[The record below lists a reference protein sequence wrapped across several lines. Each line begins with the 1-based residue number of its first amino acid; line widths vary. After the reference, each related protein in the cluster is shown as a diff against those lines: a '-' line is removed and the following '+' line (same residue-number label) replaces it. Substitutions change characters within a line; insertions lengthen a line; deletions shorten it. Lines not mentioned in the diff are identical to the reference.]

1 MTDQERFDHLDR
13 ALDDLIAGRQP
24 APSGDPEVDALTHFA
39 SGLRGLPDPAFKDRL
54 RRQLLPRPPGLVYR
68 LRRWLSSGRRRQILA
83 GALSLATAAAVAAAV
98 YLITQGGG
106 GGEVIVGPPTPGA
119 SVCDAPTVIEPPAAA
134 PSDYWQS
141 LTLPPINDCFR
152 LTATNSDAAGVALD
166 SAFVLEAREPVDR
179 ASLASR
185 LQVEPDLEFEIVA
198 IGDSEVSA
206 HPGALAAAGA
216 RYRIQ
221 PEAPL
226 SEDTVYRFSLLS
238 EPGGLPISTW
248 AFQTER
254 PLRVVQTLP
263 ADQSTDVPLNIGIEL
278 TFSHDGVTGVQ
289 ETFRIEPAVQGRFE
303 THKRVVVF
311 VPVELQP
318 ETLYTVT
325 LGTGVGIAGSDQTLA
340 EEFTFQFETGS
351 EGRTGETP
359 GAPPTLQFS
368 RRVWESATSEAPAL
382 GLFRGRGATD
392 STTPPTLPFA
402 VYGFQDVDAFL
413 GSLDEFTAIPAWAW
427 VSRNRFTVDTTGL
440 QRVASFEAALKPI
453 GQYGDMYIIF
463 PEALPEGYYLV
474 ETTFEGR
481 PLQAWL
487 QVTDV
492 ATYVSV
498 SRSRMLLWANDVAAK
513 APLANAT
520 VRLVGNDFSAT
531 TGPDGIAFF
540 DTPADLIHLQPSP
553 FGYSTSET
561 VGNLIVTAPDGR
573 TTVVPLADIFSGF
586 QSSGFREYVFS
597 GDPSLYWRFLYTDR
611 RLYRPTDSVNFWG
624 LVRLRDKPPPSQ
636 EVIVE
641 ISGSDYTSFDYRPVV
656 IASATVTTTPTGTFI
671 GELPFKGVSPGYYN
685 LQARVGD
692 QVITSTYFEVQDFIK
707 PAYKIDV
714 VPSSKAILVGEEME
728 FAIRA
733 SFFEGSPVPNVEL
746 NYSGFASDSL
756 TTDADGQASVP
767 YVGNVGDFGYG
778 YGAYRFDSLNVVPA
792 LAEEGEITGG
802 ASVQVFPS
810 ALTLDASSEFSADT
824 ATVSGTV
831 YNVDLER
838 INSDE
843 ARDPSDY
850 LGDPAAG
857 RQVTADVTETSYQ
870 RVEVGE
876 SYDFIAKIV
885 RKEYRYDPV
894 SNSLGRFSATSDA
907 HGRFAISF
915 PAGKDKSYEVDLR
928 VTDDAG
934 RTFHEHTYVYSG
946 VNYYGNTP
954 YLASESEEPYAVGDQ
969 AVLTMRQGDEDLPAS
984 GDNRYL
990 FYLAQNGIR
999 SYAIQDGPRYSF
1011 AFAQEH
1017 IPNVD
1022 VIAVRFT
1029 GATYQEVGY
1038 GYTARF
1044 DSSLRKLTIT
1054 VQPDRERYRPG
1065 EKATLNI
1072 NVSDADGR
1080 PVQAEVLLSAVDE
1093 AIFRLEGESFFYD
1106 LGILDSLYL
1115 PVSSGVLRT
1124 YASHLNPPATGGAER
1139 GGGDGARE
1147 DFKDVALFDRVT
1159 TDAQGRAS
1167 ITFDLPDNLTSW
1179 RVSALAVSQDL
1190 YAGSSVSLV
1199 PVGLPFFV
1207 DVATNTSYLTSD
1219 QPSIRVRAFGEELT
1233 AGDQVAFEVT
1243 SPTLLDEPLTAS
1255 GTAFTAVD
1263 IPLPA
1268 LREGQH
1274 ELTIKASAN
1283 GLEDA
1288 LVRSITVIPS
1298 RLLHSEARFY
1308 ELQPGQTLAPEGSPD
1323 HLTRVVITDHNRG
1336 RYYPDLL
1343 SLSWTYGDRVDQ
1355 MLARNLAQELLAQ
1368 YFQEEATFPAEFH
1381 PSLYQ
1386 TPDGGIAIFPFADD
1400 DLVLSA
1406 RVAALAPERFG
1417 RQALVQ
1423 YFLKV
1428 ADDANETRERTI
1440 IALYGLAALEEPML
1454 PSIQAF
1460 AALGDL
1466 SPRERLYL
1474 GLAAAELGD
1483 QDTARS
1489 LYRGLLEEFG
1499 QRRGN
1504 SVRLNVGLDQDDIL
1518 EATSLAAILGA
1529 SLADDWAP
1537 LLFDYTT
1544 SNYTKDTL
1552 IYLEQISFLAEAMP
1566 NLSAAPVR
1574 FAYTLHGQRTE
1585 EDLERGSSLA
1595 LLLTPEELRDL
1606 NLEAL
1611 EGTLGIATSFLAPFD
1626 PDSVQPDPAVS
1637 VSRSY
1642 GGQTADRAT
1651 IEEGELVR
1659 ITIAY
1664 KLGPQAIDGCYQVSD
1679 LLPSG
1684 LKPITRLYQWAT
1696 PEDQGGIT
1704 GYVDYPYAIEGQRVS
1719 FCVYRDSKQLPLVY
1733 YARVIGK
1740 GTYTAEPAVIQSQKA
1755 PESINLTGSLPVEIR

>member
-1 MTDQERFDHLDR
+1 MTDQERFDQLDD
-13 ALDDLIAGRQP
+13 ALDDIIAGRQP
-24 APSGDPEVDALTHFA
+24 APSGDPEVGALTRFA
-39 SGLRGLPDPAFKDRL
+39 SALRGLVDPAFKDRL
-54 RRQLLPRPPGLVYR
+54 RRQFFPRPPGLVYR
-68 LRRWLSSGRRRQILA
+68 LRRWLSGGRRRQILA
-83 GALSLATAAAVAAAV
+83 GVLSLATAAVVAAAV

-106 GGEVIVGPPTPGA
+106 GGEVIVGPPTPGV
-119 SVCDAPTVIEPPAAA
+119 SVCDTPMVIESPAAA
-134 PSDYWQS
+134 PSGDWQS
-141 LTLPPINDCFR
+141 LTLPPIDDCFR

-166 SAFVLEAREPVDR
+166 SSFVLEAREAVGR

-185 LQVEPDLEFEIVA
+185 LQVEPDLEFEIAA
-198 IGDSEVSA
+198 IDDSQASA
-206 HPGALAAAGA
+206 RPGALAAAGA

-221 PEAPL
+221 PKVPL
-226 SEDTVYRFSLLS
+226 SEDTVYRFNLLN
-238 EPGGLPISTW
+238 EAGGLPIHTW

-263 ADQSTDVPLNIGIEL
+263 ADQSADVPLNIGIEL

-289 ETFRIEPAVQGRFE
+289 ENFHIEPAVQGRFE
-303 THKRVVVF
+303 THKRTVVF

-340 EEFTFQFETGS
+340 QDFTFRFETGS
-351 EGRTGETP
+351 EARTGETP
-359 GAPPTLQFS
+359 GAPPALQFS
-368 RRVWESATSEAPAL
+368 RRVWESATAEAPAL
-382 GLFRGRGATD
+382 GLFRGWGEPD
-392 STTPPTLPFA
+392 STTPATLPFA
-402 VYGFQDVDAFL
+402 VYRFPDVEAFL

-427 VSRNRFTVDTTGL
+427 VTRNRFTVDTTGL
-440 QRVASFEAALKPI
+440 QQVASFEAALQPV
-453 GQYGDMYIIF
+453 GQYGDMFVRF

-474 ETTFEGR
+474 ETTFEDR

-498 SRSRMLLWANDVAAK
+498 SSSRLLLWANDVAAK

-520 VRLVGNDFSAT
+520 VRVVGNDFSTT
-531 TGPDGIAFF
+531 TGSDGVAFF

-553 FGYSTSET
+553 FGYSTTET

-573 TTVVPLADIFSGF
+573 TAVVPLADIFSGF

-636 EVIVE
+636 EVTVE
-641 ISGSDYTSFDYRPVV
+641 ISGSDYTSFDYQPVV
-656 IASATVTTTPTGTFI
+656 IASTTVTTTPMGTFI
-671 GELPFKGVSPGYYN
+671 GELPFKGVSPGYYS
-685 LQARVGD
+685 LEARVGD
-692 QVITSTYFEVQDFIK
+692 QVIASTYFEVRDFVK

-714 VPSSKAILVGEEME
+714 IPSRKAVFAGEEIA
-728 FAIRA
+728 FAITA
-733 SFFEGSPVPNVEL
+733 SFFDGSPVPSVQLSYTGAANGSVT
-746 NYSGFASDSL
+746 A
-756 TTDADGQASVP
+756 DANGQASVL
-767 YVGNVGDFGYG
+767 YTGDTYGFGYG
-778 YGAYRFDSLNVVPA
+778 YGAYRFDSVNVVPA

-810 ALTLDASSEFSADT
+810 ALTLDATSEVSAGT

-838 INSDE
+838 INNDE
-843 ARDPSDY
+843 AGDFSDY

-870 RVEVGE
+870 RVEIGE
-876 SYDFIAKIV
+876 TYDFIAKMV
-885 RKEYRYDPV
+885 RKEYRYDEV
-894 SNSLGRFSATSDA
+894 STSLGSFSATSDG
-907 HGRFAISF
+907 HGHFTISF
-915 PAGKDKSYEVDLR
+915 SAEEDKSYEATLR
-928 VTDDAG
+928 VTDDAD
-934 RTFHEHTYVYSG
+934 RTFRQETWVYSG
-946 VNYYGNTP
+946 AEYYSDLP
-954 YLASESEEPYAVGDQ
+954 YLSSESDQPYAVGDQ
-969 AVLTMRQGDEDLPAS
+969 VVLTMRQAVEDLPAG

-990 FYLAQNGIR
+990 FYQAQNGIR
-999 SYAIQDGPRYSF
+999 SYAIQDSPRYSF
-1011 AFAQEH
+1011 AFAQED
-1017 IPNVD
+1017 IPNVN

-1029 GATYQEVGY
+1029 GGTYQEVSY
-1038 GYTARF
+1038 SYTARF
-1044 DSSLRKLTIT
+1044 DSSLRKLTIS
-1054 VQPDRERYRPG
+1054 VEPDQDRYRPG

-1072 NVSDADGR
+1072 SVSDADGR

-1093 AIFRLEGESFFYD
+1093 AIFRLEGETFFYD
-1106 LGILDSLYL
+1106 LGILDSLYQ

-1124 YASHLNPPATGGAER
+1124 YVSHLNPPATGGAEH
-1139 GGGDGARE
+1139 GGGDGGRQ
-1147 DFKDVALFDRVT
+1147 DFKDIALFDRVT
-1159 TDAQGRAS
+1159 TNAQGRAS

-1207 DVATNTSYLTSD
+1207 DVAMNTSYLTSD
-1219 QPSIRVRAFGEELT
+1219 QPSIKVRAFGEALT

-1243 SPTLLDEPLTAS
+1243 SPTLLDEPLTAR
-1255 GTAFTAVD
+1255 GAAFTAVD
-1263 IPLPA
+1263 IPLPP

-1274 ELTIKASAN
+1274 ELTIKASTH

-1308 ELQPGQTLAPEGSPD
+1308 ELQPGQTLAPEGSAD
-1323 HLTRVVITDHNRG
+1323 HPTRVVITDHNLG

-1355 MLARNLAQELLAQ
+1355 MLARNLAQELLAH
-1368 YFQEEATFPAEFH
+1368 YFQEEAAFPAEFR

-1386 TPDGGIAIFPFADD
+1386 TQDGGIAIFPFADE

-1423 YFLKV
+1423 YFRKV
-1428 ADDANETRERTI
+1428 TDDADETRERAI
-1440 IALYGLAALEEPML
+1440 IALYGLAALGEPML
-1454 PSIQAF
+1454 PSIQAL

-1504 SVRLNVGLDQDDIL
+1504 SVRLNVGSDQDDVL

-1529 SLADDWAP
+1529 SLADDFSP

-1544 SNYTKDTL
+1544 TNYTKDTL
-1552 IYLEQISFLAEAMP
+1552 IDLEQISFLVEALP

-1574 FAYTLHGQRTE
+1574 FAYTLDGKRTE
-1585 EDLERGSSLA
+1585 EELERGSSLA
-1595 LLLTPEELRDL
+1595 LLVTPEELRDL

-1611 EGTLGIATSFLAPFD
+1611 EGTLGVASSFLAPLD

-1637 VSRSY
+1637 ISRSY
-1642 GGQTADRAT
+1642 NYRSEGSAP
-1651 IEEGELVR
+1651 IEEGDLVR
-1659 ITIAY
+1659 ITITY
-1664 KLGPQAIDGCYQVSD
+1664 KLGPQAVDGCYQVSD

-1684 LKPITRLYQWAT
+1684 LKSITREYEW
-1696 PEDQGGIT
+1696 GIT
-1704 GYVDYPYAIEGQRVS
+1704 GAVDYPYAIEGQRVS
-1719 FCVYRDSKQLPLVY
+1719 FCVYRDGVQRALNY

-1740 GTYTAEPAVIQSQKA
+1740 GTYVVEPAVIQSQKA
-1755 PESINLTGSLPVEIR
+1755 PESINLTGSFPVEIR

>member
-1 MTDQERFDHLDR
+1 MTDQERFDKLNR
-13 ALDDLIAGRQP
+13 ALDDLIGGREL
-24 APSGDPEVDALTHFA
+24 APSGDPEVDALARFA
-39 SGLRGLPDPAFKDRL
+39 SGLRGLAAPALKDRL
-54 RRQLLPRPPGLVYR
+54 RRRLLPRPPGPVYR
-68 LRRWLSSGRRRQILA
+68 LRRWLSGGRRRQLLA

-98 YLITQGGG
+98 YFITQGGG

-134 PSDYWQS
+134 PSDDWQDMA
-141 LTLPPINDCFR
+141 LPPIDDCFR

-166 SAFVLEAREPVDR
+166 SAFVLEARDPVDL

-185 LQVEPDLEFEIVA
+185 LEVEPDLEFDIVA
-198 IGDSEVSA
+198 IGDSQVSA
-206 HPGALAAAGA
+206 HPGVLAAAGA

-221 PEAPL
+221 PKAPL
-226 SEDTVYRFSLLS
+226 SEDSIYRFSLLT
-238 EPGGLPISTW
+238 EAGGLPIRTW
-248 AFQTER
+248 AFQTQR

-263 ADQSTDVPLNIGIEL
+263 ADQSADVPLNIGIEL

-289 ETFRIEPAVQGRFE
+289 DSFRIDPPVQGRFE
-303 THKRVVVF
+303 THKRVVVL
-311 VPVELQP
+311 VPKELQP

-325 LGTGVGIAGSDQTLA
+325 LGAGVGIAGSDQTLA
-340 EEFTFQFETGS
+340 QEFVFQFETGS

-359 GAPPTLQFS
+359 GGAPALQFS
-368 RRVWESATSEAPAL
+368 RRVWESATSEPPAL
-382 GLFRGRGATD
+382 ALFRWGDEATRTGA
-392 STTPPTLPFA
+392 LPFA
-402 VYGFQDVDAFL
+402 VYRFPDVDAFL
-413 GSLDEFTAIPAWAW
+413 ASLDEFTAIPTWAQ
-427 VSRNRFTVDTTGL
+427 VTRSRFAIDTTGL
-440 QRVASFEAALKPI
+440 QRVASFDAKLEPI
-453 GQYGDMYIIF
+453 GEYGDLYVRF

-474 ETTFEGR
+474 ETTFKER

-492 ATYVSV
+492 ATYVSL
-498 SRSRMLLWANDVAAK
+498 SRSRSLLWANDVAAK

-520 VRLVGNDFSAT
+520 VRAVGSDFSTT

-540 DTPADLIHLQPSP
+540 DTPTDLIRLKSSP
-553 FGYSTSET
+553 YGYTFTEA
-561 VGNLIVTAPDGR
+561 VGNLMVTAPDGR
-573 TTVVPLADIFSGF
+573 TAVVPLADIFSGYQYF
-586 QSSGFREYVFS
+586 GLRDYIFS

-611 RLYRPTDSVNFWG
+611 HLYRPTDIVNFWG
-624 LVRLRDKPPPSQ
+624 LVRLREKPPPSQ

-641 ISGSDYTSFDYRPVV
+641 ISSYDYTSFDYRPVV
-656 IASATVTTTPTGTFI
+656 VARTTVSTTPMGTFI
-671 GELPFKGVSPGYYN
+671 GELPLKGVSPGYYG
-685 LQARVGD
+685 LEARVGD
-692 QVITSTYFEVQDFIK
+692 QVITSTYLEVQDFIK

-714 VPSSKAILVGEEME
+714 IPSKKAILVGDEIE

-746 NYSGFASDSL
+746 RYSGATGGSL
-756 TTDADGQASVP
+756 TTDANGQASVL
-767 YVGNVGDFGYG
+767 YTGDTYGFGYG
-778 YGAYRFDSLNVVPA
+778 YGAYRFDSVNVVPA

-802 ASVQVFPS
+802 AGVQVFPS
-810 ALTLDASSEFSADT
+810 ALTLDATSEFSAST

-838 INSDE
+838 INNDE
-843 ARDPSDY
+843 ASDFSDY
-850 LGDPAAG
+850 RGDPAAR

-885 RKEYRYDPV
+885 RKEYRYDEV
-894 SNSLGRFSATSDA
+894 RTSLGSFSATSDA
-907 HGRFAISF
+907 EGGFVISF
-915 PAGKDKSYEVDLR
+915 PAEKDKSYEVDLR

-934 RTFHEHTYVYSG
+934 RTFRQETYVYSG
-946 VNYYGNTP
+946 VNFYSNFP

-969 AVLTMRQGDEDLPAS
+969 VVLTMLEGAEDLPAG

-990 FYLAQNGIR
+990 FYLAQNGIH
-999 SYAIQDGPRYSF
+999 SYAIQDSPRYSF
-1011 AFAQEH
+1011 AFAEEH
-1017 IPNVD
+1017 IPNVN
-1022 VIAVRFT
+1022 VIATRFT
-1029 GATYQEVGY
+1029 GATYQEVAFS
-1038 GYTARF
+1038 YTARF
-1044 DSSLRKLTIT
+1044 DSSLRELTVS
-1054 VQPDRERYRPG
+1054 VQPDRDRYRPG
-1065 EKATLNI
+1065 EKATLKI
-1072 NVSDADGR
+1072 SVSDGDGR

-1093 AIFRLEGESFFYD
+1093 AIYRLQGESFFWE
-1106 LGILDSLYL
+1106 LGILDSLYQ
-1115 PVSSGVLRT
+1115 PVSSGVLKT
-1124 YASHLNPPATGGAER
+1124 YSSHQYPPATGGDGR
-1139 GGGDGARE
+1139 GGGDGAR
-1147 DFKDVALFDRVT
+1147 DNFKDVALFDRVT
-1159 TDAQGRAS
+1159 TDSQGRAS

-1179 RVSALAVSQDL
+1179 RVSALGISQDL

-1207 DVATNTSYLTSD
+1207 DVAMNTSYLTSD
-1219 QPSIRVRAFGEELT
+1219 RPSIKVRAFGEELT
-1233 AGDQVAFEVT
+1233 AGDQVSFQVS
-1243 SPTLLDEPLTAS
+1243 SPTLLDEPLTAR

-1263 IPLPA
+1263 IPLPP
-1268 LREGQH
+1268 LREGRH
-1274 ELTIKASAN
+1274 ELTIKASAH

-1288 LVRSITVIPS
+1288 LVRGVTVIPS

-1308 ELQPGQTLAPEGSPD
+1308 ELQPGQRLEPEGSAD
-1323 HLTRVVITDHNRG
+1323 RLTRVVITDHNRG

-1355 MLARNLAQELLAQ
+1355 MLARNLAQELLAE

-1406 RVAALAPERFG
+1406 RVAALVPERFG

-1423 YFLKV
+1423 YFLRV
-1428 ADDANETRERTI
+1428 ADDAEETRERTI
-1440 IALYGLAALEEPML
+1440 IALYGLAALGEPVL
-1454 PSIQAF
+1454 PTIQAL

-1483 QDTARS
+1483 QDTASS

-1504 SVRLNVGLDQDDIL
+1504 SVRLNVGSDQDDVL

-1529 SLADDWAP
+1529 SLADDFAP

-1544 SNYTKDTL
+1544 NNYTTDTL
-1552 IYLEQISFLAEAMP
+1552 IYLEEISFLVEALP

-1574 FAYTLHGQRTE
+1574 FAYTLHSQRNE
-1585 EDLERGSSLA
+1585 EELERGSSLA
-1595 LLLTPEELRDL
+1595 LLLTPEEIRDL

-1611 EGTLGIATSFLAPFD
+1611 EGTLGIATSFLAPLD

-1637 VSRSY
+1637 ISRSY
-1642 GGQTADRAT
+1642 GGQPEDRAT

-1664 KLGPQAIDGCYQVSD
+1664 KLGLQAVDGCYQVSD

-1684 LKPITRLYQWAT
+1684 LKPVTRPYDW
-1696 PEDQGGIT
+1696 GIT
-1704 GYVDYPYAIEGQRVS
+1704 GTNVAYPYAIEGQRVS
-1719 FCVYRDSKQLPLVY
+1719 FCVYRGDLQRPLVY

-1740 GTYTAEPAVIQSQKA
+1740 GTYIAEPAVIQSQKA
-1755 PESINLTGSLPVEIR
+1755 PESTNLTGSFPVEIR

>member
-1 MTDQERFDHLDR
+1 MTDQERFDHLDH

-24 APSGDPEVDALTHFA
+24 AASGDPEVDALAHFA
-39 SGLRGLPDPAFKDRL
+39 SGLRGLPNPAFKDRL
-54 RRQLLPRPPGLVYR
+54 RGQLFPRPLGLFYG
-68 LRRWLSSGRRRQILA
+68 LGRWLNSSRRRPILA
-83 GALSLATAAAVAAAV
+83 GAFSLATAAAVAVAV
-98 YLITQGGG
+98 YFITQGGG
-106 GGEVIVGPPTPGA
+106 GGEVIVGPSTPTA
-119 SVCDAPTVIEPPAAA
+119 SVCDMPTVIEPPAAA
-134 PSDYWQS
+134 PSDDWQS
-141 LTLPPINDCFR
+141 LTLSPVNDCFR
-152 LTATNSDAAGVALD
+152 LTATTSDAAGVALD
-166 SAFVLEAREPVDR
+166 SAFVLEAREPVES

-185 LQVEPDLEFEIVA
+185 LQVEPNLEFEVVA

-206 HPGALAAAGA
+206 QPGAITAAGTL
-216 RYRIQ
+216 YRIQ
-221 PEAPL
+221 PAAPL
-226 SEDTVYRFSLLS
+226 AEDTVYRFTLLN
-238 EPGGLPISTW
+238 EAGGLPISTW

-263 ADQSTDVPLNIGIEL
+263 ADQSTDVPLNLGIEL

-289 ETFRIEPAVQGRFE
+289 DNFRITPAVQGRFE
-303 THKRVVVF
+303 THKRVAVF
-311 VPVELQP
+311 VPKELQP

-351 EGRTGETP
+351 EERTGETP
-359 GAPPTLQFS
+359 GQPSLQFN
-368 RRVWESATSEAPAL
+368 RRVWESAAAEAPAL
-382 GLFRGRGATD
+382 GLFKGWSESVTMPA
-392 STTPPTLPFA
+392 TLPFS
-402 VYGFQDVDAFL
+402 VYRFADVDAFL
-413 GSLDEFTAIPAWAW
+413 ASLDEFTAIPSWAS
-427 VSRNRFTVDTTGL
+427 VTRSRFTVDTTGL
-440 QRVASFEAALKPI
+440 QRVASFETALNAA
-453 GQYGDMYIIF
+453 GEYGDMYVIF
-463 PEALPEGYYLV
+463 PEALPEGYYLA
-474 ETTFEGR
+474 ETTFEDR

-498 SRSRMLLWANDVAAK
+498 SRSRILLWANDVAAK

-520 VRLVGNDFSAT
+520 VSVVGNDFSTT
-531 TGPDGIAFF
+531 TGSDGVAFF
-540 DTPADLIHLQPSP
+540 DTPADLINLQPSP
-553 FGYSTSET
+553 FGYSTTQT
-561 VGNLIVTAPDGR
+561 VGNLKVTASDGR
-573 TTVVPLADIFSGF
+573 TAVVPLADIFSGY
-586 QSSGFREYVFS
+586 QSYGFREYGFT

-611 RLYRPTDSVNFWG
+611 RLYRPTDTVNFWG
-624 LVRLRDKPPPSQ
+624 LVRLRDEPPPSQ
-636 EVIVE
+636 EITVE
-641 ISGSDYTSFDYRPVV
+641 LSGSDWTSFDYQPVV
-656 IASATVTTTPTGTFI
+656 IARATVTSTSMGTFI
-671 GELPFKGVSPGYYN
+671 GELPFEGVSPGWYS

-692 QVITSTYFEVQDFIK
+692 QVITSTYIVVRDFTK

-714 VPSSKAILVGEEME
+714 TPSKKAILVGEEME
-728 FAIRA
+728 FTVKA

-746 NYSGFASDSL
+746 NYSEAASGSL
-756 TTDADGQASVP
+756 TTDANGQASVP
-767 YVGNVGDFGYG
+767 YVGNMRDSAYDYG
-778 YGAYRFDSLNVVPA
+778 SPYGFASLNVVPA

-802 ASVQVFPS
+802 AGVQVFPS
-810 ALTLDASSEFSADT
+810 TLTIEATSEVSAGT

-838 INSDE
+838 INNDE
-843 ARDPSDY
+843 ASDFSDY

-870 RVEVGE
+870 RVEIGE

-885 RKEYRYDPV
+885 RKEYRYDQV
-894 SNSLGRFSATSDA
+894 TRSLGSFSATSDA
-907 HGRFAISF
+907 DGDFVISF
-915 PAGKDKSYEVDLR
+915 PAGEDKSYEATLR

-934 RTFHEHTYVYSG
+934 LTFRQETYVYSSIG
-946 VNYYGNTP
+946 SYGTSS
-954 YLASESEEPYAVGDQ
+954 YLHLAAESRGQYEPYAVGDQ
-969 AVLTMRQGDEDLPAS
+969 VALTMRQGDDDLPAG

-999 SYAIQDGPRYSF
+999 SYGIQDGPHYSF
-1011 AFAQEH
+1011 AFAEED
-1017 IPNVD
+1017 IPNVNA
-1022 VIAVRFT
+1022 IAVRFT
-1029 GATYQEVGY
+1029 GATYQEVNES
-1038 GYTARF
+1038 YTARF

-1054 VQPDRERYRPG
+1054 VQPDQERYRPG
-1065 EKATLNI
+1065 DKATLNI
-1072 NVSDADGR
+1072 SVSDADGG

-1093 AIFRLEGESFFYD
+1093 AIFRLQGESFFYD
-1106 LGILDSLYL
+1106 LEILDSLYQ
-1115 PVSSGVLRT
+1115 PVSSGVLKT
-1124 YASHLNPPATGGAER
+1124 YSSHQLPAMGGAER
-1139 GGGDGARE
+1139 GGDGGARE
-1147 DFKDVALFDRVT
+1147 DFRDVALFDRVT
-1159 TDAQGRAS
+1159 TDADGRAS

-1190 YAGSSVSLV
+1190 YAGSSVSLL

-1207 DVATNTSYLTSD
+1207 DVAMNTSYLTSD
-1219 QPSIRVRAFGEELT
+1219 QPSIKVRAFGEELS
-1233 AGDQVAFEVT
+1233 ADDQVTFEVT
-1243 SPTLLDEPLTAS
+1243 SPTLLDEPLTAR
-1255 GTAFTAVD
+1255 GAAFTAVD

-1283 GLEDA
+1283 GLKDA
-1288 LVRSITVIPS
+1288 LVRSVTVVPS
-1298 RLLHSEARFY
+1298 RLLHSEAHFS
-1308 ELQPGQTLAPEGSPD
+1308 ELQPGQTLTPEGSAD
-1323 HLTRVVITDHNRG
+1323 RLTRVVITDHNRG

-1355 MLARNLAQELLAQ
+1355 MLARNLAQELLLE
-1368 YFQEEATFPAEFH
+1368 YFQEEAAFPAEFH

-1406 RVAALAPERFG
+1406 RAAALAPERFG

-1428 ADDANETRERTI
+1428 ADDADETRERII
-1440 IALYGLAALEEPML
+1440 IALYGLAALEEPTL

-1460 AALGDL
+1460 AALTDL

-1504 SVRLNVGLDQDDIL
+1504 SVRLNVGVDQDDIL

-1529 SLADDWAP
+1529 SLADSWSP

-1544 SNYTKDTL
+1544 TNYTADIL
-1552 IYLEQISFLAEAMP
+1552 IYLEQISFLMEALP
-1566 NLSAAPVR
+1566 NLPAAPVR
-1574 FAYTLHGQRTE
+1574 FAYTLDGQRTE
-1585 EDLERGSSLA
+1585 EELDRGNSLA

-1611 EGTLGIATSFLAPFD
+1611 EGTLGIATSFLVPFD
-1626 PDSVQPDPAVS
+1626 PSSVQPDPAVS
-1637 VSRSY
+1637 ITRNYNYHRTEGS
-1642 GGQTADRAT
+1642 AP
-1651 IEEGELVR
+1651 IEEGELVH
-1659 ITIAY
+1659 ITIEY
-1664 KLGPQAIDGCYQVSD
+1664 KLGPQAMDGCYQVSD

-1684 LKPITRLYQWAT
+1684 LKPITREYEW
-1696 PEDQGGIT
+1696 GIT
-1704 GYVDYPYAIEGQRVS
+1704 GSVDYPYAIEGQRVS
-1719 FCVYRDSKQLPLVY
+1719 FCVYRDAPQRTLGY

-1755 PESINLTGSLPVEIR
+1755 PESINLTGSFPVEIR

>member
-1 MTDQERFDHLDR
+1 MTDQERFDHLDH
-13 ALDDLIAGRQP
+13 ALDDVIAGRQP

-39 SGLRGLPDPAFKDRL
+39 SGLRGLPEPAFKDRL
-54 RRQLLPRPPGLVYR
+54 RQQLFPRAPGLAYR
-68 LRRWLSSGRRRQILA
+68 LPRWLSGGRRPILA
-83 GALSLATAAAVAAAV
+83 GALSLATAAAVAVAI
-98 YLITQGGG
+98 YFITQGGG
-106 GGEVIVGPPTPGA
+106 GGEVIVGPSTPSA
-119 SVCDAPTVIEPPAAA
+119 SVCDMPTVIESPAAA
-134 PSDYWQS
+134 PSDDWQS
-141 LTLPPINDCFR
+141 LTLPPLNDCFR

-166 SAFVLEAREPVDR
+166 SAFVLEAREPVDA

-185 LQVEPDLEFEIVA
+185 LQVEPDLEFEIAA

-206 HPGALAAAGA
+206 QPGALVAAGA

-221 PEAPL
+221 PEGPL
-226 SEDTVYRFSLLS
+226 AEDTVYRFTLLN
-238 EPGGLPISTW
+238 EAGGLPISTW

-263 ADQSTDVPLNIGIEL
+263 ADQSTSVPLNVGIEL

-289 ETFRIEPAVQGRFE
+289 ENFRIDPAVEGRFE

-318 ETLYTVT
+318 ETLYTVA
-325 LGTGVGIAGSDQTLA
+325 LGTGVGIDGSDQTLT

-351 EGRTGETP
+351 EERTGETP
-359 GAPPTLQFS
+359 GQPTLQFT
-368 RRVWESATSEAPAL
+368 RRVWESATAEPPAL
-382 GLFRGRGATD
+382 SFFTGWREPDA
-392 STTPPTLPFA
+392 TTPATLPFS
-402 VYGFQDVDAFL
+402 VYRFADVDAFL
-413 GSLDEFTAIPAWAW
+413 ASLDEFTAIPSWAS
-427 VSRNRFTVDTTGL
+427 VTRSRFTVDTTGL
-440 QRVASFEAALKPI
+440 QRVASFEAALKSI
-453 GQYGDMYIIF
+453 GQYGDLYIIF

-474 ETTFEGR
+474 ETTFEDR

-492 ATYVSV
+492 ATYVSL
-498 SRSRMLLWANDVAAK
+498 SRSRTLLWVNDVAAK
-513 APLANAT
+513 GPVANAT
-520 VRLVGNDFSAT
+520 VSVVGNGFSTT
-531 TGPDGIAFF
+531 TGSDGVAFF
-540 DTPADLIHLQPSP
+540 DTPADLLHLQPSS
-553 FGYSTSET
+553 FGYSTSRT

-573 TTVVPLADIFSGF
+573 TAVVPLADIFSGY
-586 QSSGFREYVFS
+586 QSYGFREYIFS

-611 RLYRPTDSVNFWG
+611 HLYRPTDTVNFWG
-624 LVRLRDKPPPSQ
+624 LVRLREEPPPSQ
-636 EVIVE
+636 EVTVE
-641 ISGSDYTSFDYRPVV
+641 ISGSDYTSFDYQPIV
-656 IASATVTTTPTGTFI
+656 IARATVTTTSMGTFI
-671 GELPFKGVSPGYYN
+671 GELPFKGVSPGYYS

-692 QVITSTYFEVQDFIK
+692 QVITSTYFQVQDFTK

-714 VPSSKAILVGEEME
+714 IPSKKAIFVGDEME

-746 NYSGFASDSL
+746 NYSGFASGSV

-767 YVGNVGDFGYG
+767 YVDNIGEFGYEYG

-810 ALTLDASSEFSADT
+810 ALTLDMTSEFSSDT
-824 ATVSGTV
+824 ATLSGTV

-838 INSDE
+838 INNDE
-843 ARDPSDY
+843 GRDFYDY
-850 LGDPAAG
+850 RGDPAAG

-870 RVEVGE
+870 RVEIGE
-876 SYDFIAKIV
+876 TYDFIAKIV

-894 SNSLGRFSATSDA
+894 RKSLGQFSATSDA

-934 RTFHEHTYVYSG
+934 RTFRQQTYVYSG
-946 VNYYGNTP
+946 VGFYGNTP
-954 YLASESEEPYAVGDQ
+954 YLAPESRGQHEPYAVADQ
-969 AVLTMRQGDEDLPAS
+969 VALTMRQGDEDLPAG

-999 SYAIQDGPRYSF
+999 SYAIEDGPRYSF
-1011 AFAQEH
+1011 AFAEEH
-1017 IPNVD
+1017 IPNVN
-1022 VIAVRFT
+1022 VIAVRFS
-1029 GATYQEVGY
+1029 GATYQEVSEGY
-1038 GYTARF
+1038 IARF

-1054 VQPDRERYRPG
+1054 IQPDQERYRPG

-1072 NVSDADGR
+1072 SVSDADGR

-1115 PVSSGVLRT
+1115 PVSSGILKT
-1124 YASHLNPPATGGAER
+1124 YSSHVYPPATGGAER
-1139 GGGDGARE
+1139 GGDGGARE

-1159 TDAQGRAS
+1159 TDADGRAS

-1179 RVSALAVSQDL
+1179 RISALAVSRDL

-1207 DVATNTSYLTSD
+1207 DAAMNGSYLTSD
-1219 QPSIRVRAFGEELT
+1219 QPSIKVRAFGEELS
-1233 AGDQVAFEVT
+1233 AGDQVTFEVT
-1243 SPTLLDEPLTAS
+1243 SPTLLDEPLTAR

-1263 IPLPA
+1263 IPLPP
-1268 LREGQH
+1268 LHEGQH
-1274 ELTIKASAN
+1274 ELTIKASAH

-1298 RLLHSEARFY
+1298 RLLHSEARFS
-1308 ELQPGQTLAPEGSPD
+1308 ELQPGQTVTLEGSAD
-1323 HLTRVVITDHNRG
+1323 RLTRVVITDHNRG

-1355 MLARNLAQELLAQ
+1355 MLARNLAQELLTQ

-1423 YFLKV
+1423 YFRQV
-1428 ADDANETRERTI
+1428 ADDADETRERTI
-1440 IALYGLAALEEPML
+1440 IALYGLAALGEPML

-1460 AALGDL
+1460 AALTDL

-1474 GLAAAELGD
+1474 GLAAVELGD

-1499 QRRGN
+1499 QRRG
-1504 SVRLNVGLDQDDIL
+1504 SSARLNVGVDQDDIL

-1529 SLADDWAP
+1529 SLADNWSP

-1544 SNYTKDTL
+1544 TNYTHDTL
-1552 IYLEQISFLAEAMP
+1552 IYLEQISFLVEALP

-1574 FAYTLHGQRTE
+1574 FAYTLQGQRTE
-1585 EDLERGSSLA
+1585 KELDRGNSLA

-1626 PDSVQPDPAVS
+1626 PASVQPDPAVS
-1637 VSRSY
+1637 ISRSY
-1642 GGQTADRAT
+1642 AGQPKGSAT
-1651 IEEGELVR
+1651 IEEGGLVR

-1664 KLGPQAIDGCYQVSD
+1664 KLGPQAVDGCYQVSD

-1684 LKPITRLYQWAT
+1684 LKPITRLY
-1696 PEDQGGIT
+1696 ERGIT
-1704 GYVDYPYAIEGQRVS
+1704 DTTVAYPYAIEGQRVS
-1719 FCVYRDSKQLPLVY
+1719 FCVYREGKQLPLVY

-1740 GTYTAEPAVIQSQKA
+1740 GAYTAEPAVIQSQQA
-1755 PESINLTGSLPVEIR
+1755 AESINLTGSLPVEIR